1 MALATASRALA
12 GRVVDDAPSW
22 RCRSFL
28 ISGPGLPQPPGDPPQ
43 VPPPACPL
51 GARLAATETFPT
63 FAAACCASS
72 SAWTLLDARK
82 RTLLEVHGR
91 IPAPPAPKHSA
102 ELDGLCCPDVLKLKS
117 SALDDDEEDADGEE
131 HESVSLLAPAP
142 PARNTGHDGDG
153 GQSDSEGAGVA
164 AAWPPSL
171 CPRRTGTANPWQ
183 RL

>member
-12 GRVVDDAPSW
+12 GRVVDGAPSW
-22 RCRSFL
+22 RCRRFL
-28 ISGPGLPQPPGDPPQ
+28 ISGPGLPQPPGEPPQ

-63 FAAACCASS
+63 LAAACCASS

-117 SALDDDEEDADGEE
+117 SALDDAEEDADGED
-131 HESVSLLAPAP
+131 HESVSLLAA
-142 PARNTGHDGDG
+142 DGRHSCLNGSPG
-153 GQSDSEGAGVA
+153 GRVYMEGPFPV
-164 AAWPPSL
+164 
-171 CPRRTGTANPWQ
+171 PWQ
-183 RL
+183 PVWQHVLSFHNQ